1 MFQGMNYVY
10 EVYKEKSFSKA
21 AKNLYISQPSLS
33 ANVRRVEAKIGYPI
47 FNRNT
52 SPLTLTECGERYI
65 QSVEEILAIENS
77 FASFVN
83 DLGGL
88 KTGHLTLGGSS
99 LFSSCLLPSLIGEF
113 TRHFPLVTI
122 NLIEESTAR
131 LEELLL
137 AGVLDL
143 AIDNYPFN
151 EAVFGRRF
159 FHEEHLL
166 LAVPKVFPINRL
178 FSSYQLSVE
187 NICSGAFL
195 DEKTAPVPLGQF
207 KDEPF
212 VLLKQEN
219 DTRRRSTRL
228 CQANGFSPRVVLEL
242 DQQMT
247 SYHITCAGMG
257 ISFISDTLVRHVTP
271 HPDVIYYKLPG
282 EETRRN
288 LYFYWKNGKYISR
301 AMEEFLNLAIVQ

>member
-99 LFSSCLLPSLIGEF
+99 LFSSCLLPRLIGEL
-113 TRHFPLVTI
+113 P
-122 NLIEESTAR
+122 
-131 LEELLL
+131 
-137 AGVLDL
+137 
-143 AIDNYPFN
+143 
-151 EAVFGRRF
+151 
-159 FHEEHLL
+159 
-166 LAVPKVFPINRL
+166 
-178 FSSYQLSVE
+178 
-187 NICSGAFL
+187 
-195 DEKTAPVPLGQF
+195 
-207 KDEPF
+207 
-212 VLLKQEN
+212 
-219 DTRRRSTRL
+219 DTS
-228 CQANGFSPRVVLEL
+228 
-242 DQQMT
+242 
-247 SYHITCAGMG
+247 H
-257 ISFISDTLVRHVTP
+257 
-271 HPDVIYYKLPG
+271 
-282 EETRRN
+282 
-288 LYFYWKNGKYISR
+288 W
-301 AMEEFLNLAIVQ
+301 